1 MKKRTYIYKGFER
14 FWHWTQALLIMFL
27 AVTGFEI
34 HASYNLMGY
43 ENAVNLHD
51 ISAWMLLILIVFAIF
66 WHLAVGEWKQYVP
79 SSKLVK
85 EQIEYYI
92 TGIFRGAP
100 HPTKKTS
107 YNKFNPLQRLTYF
120 GFKALIIPLMVFSGI
135 LYMFPGLFP
144 MLKGSSII
152 PVLHTLGAFVLIA
165 FLIAHLYLLSTNHNA
180 TESIVAMIT
189 GWEELHVDPKEE
201 HKKHMQKAVDK
212 SIAGYYRVNKSGIFM
227 DVNKAWLRMHKY
239 ASSDEVLG
247 KHFAMTRDAKDLKD
261 LEDTFNRVLAG
272 ETVIGKPV
280 MRKCND
286 GSYGKHV
293 LSMNPTLEGDVITG
307 VEGFIIDLP
316 DVGALQPQ
324 MDNIVRNSNA
334 GYYRIDKN
342 GYIVEVND
350 AWLAMYKC
358 KDKESIIGKHFS
370 VTRDE
375 KNLGRLN
382 EIFNNVLKNGAT
394 ITSEVARRRCSDG
407 SLGKHILSANPVYEG
422 SEIIGMEGFILDI
435 SNLDDV
441 NA

>member
-1 MKKRTYIYKGFER
+1 
-14 FWHWTQALLIMFL
+14 
-27 AVTGFEI
+27 
-34 HASYNLMGY
+34 
-43 ENAVNLHD
+43 
-51 ISAWMLLILIVFAIF
+51 
-66 WHLAVGEWKQYVP
+66 
-79 SSKLVK
+79 
-85 EQIEYYI
+85 
-92 TGIFRGAP
+92 
-100 HPTKKTS
+100 
-107 YNKFNPLQRLTYF
+107 
-120 GFKALIIPLMVFSGI
+120 
-135 LYMFPGLFP
+135 
-144 MLKGSSII
+144 
-152 PVLHTLGAFVLIA
+152 
-165 FLIAHLYLLSTNHNA
+165 
-180 TESIVAMIT
+180 
-189 GWEELHVDPKEE
+189 
-201 HKKHMQKAVDK
+201 MQKAVDK

-247 KHFAMTRDAKDLKD
+247 KHFAITRDAKDLKD

-280 MRKCND
+280 MRKCHD
-286 GSYGKHV
+286 GSFGKHV

-441 NA
+441 KA